1 MSIYASVIDSIL
13 SSLPVIERHIDS
25 SQIIICVSAIII
37 LLLLLTVKLL
47 YHGYFKHVFLSV
59 FRSEQSIRGGDDNN
73 NAINQASILTGIMAL
88 ISTTTAVF
96 SYSMYSPAISFMP
109 TNKPIVIYFAI
120 FVIVL
125 SFTTFYRISL
135 FLLGWII
142 DITKITISYSNITSN
157 IFKIMGLIIFPF
169 FFIATFSEPW
179 LQNILI
185 YSILIIVVLAF
196 AIRLYNF
203 LLILFKIKF
212 LNHYAILYFCVFEI
226 LPVLIVVKIAGSLS
240 VV

>member
-1 MSIYASVIDSIL
+1 MSIYASVLDSIL

-47 YHGYFKHVFLSV
+47 YHGYFRHVFLTV
-59 FRSEQSIRGGDDNN
+59 FRSEQSIRGGDDNNN

-88 ISTTTAVF
+88 LSTTTAVF
-96 SYSMYSPAISFMP
+96 SYSMYSPAISFMT
-109 TNKPIVIYFAI
+109 TNKPIEIFFVIFA
-120 FVIVL
+120 IVL

-169 FFIATFSEPW
+169 YFIATFSEPW

-185 YSILIIVVLAF
+185 YSTLTIIILAF
-196 AIRLYNF
+196 AVRLY
-203 LLILFKIKF
+203 KF